1 MFVCDTL
8 KLLHRSAN
16 LMKFLSDWVL
26 IVINALVPAVPG
38 AASHREQ
45 SPVIQMSNTLIN
57 KGAESE
63 LACNLL
69 TSRKRAREDE
79 DLNLVN
85 TRQQQLLN
93 IEYQQSHPVLI
104 SQGTGVS
111 TCLNLAFEE
120 DDRLNSTSC
129 ASTSCR
135 DVSPSLLAAMG
146 EDLNRQLQQQREEV
160 EQFFKLQVCF
170 KSAPSH

>member
-1 MFVCDTL
+1 MWLF
-8 KLLHRSAN
+8 
-16 LMKFLSDWVL
+16 WVH
-26 IVINALVPAVPG
+26 AVRG
-38 AASHREQ
+38 VTSHREQ
-45 SPVIQMSNTLIN
+45 SPAIQMSNTLIN
-57 KGAESE
+57 KAAESE

-79 DLNLVN
+79 ELSLVN
-85 TRQQQLLN
+85 SRQQHQQQQQHQHQQQQLLN
-93 IEYQQSHPVLI
+93 IEYQQTHHGSGTVLI

-120 DDRLNSTSC
+120 DDRLNSTSS

-146 EDLNRQLQQQREEV
+146 EDLSRQLQQQREEV
-160 EQFFKLQVCF
+160 EQFFKLQV
-170 KSAPSH
+170 

>member
-1 MFVCDTL
+1 MFVCDIL

-16 LMKFLSDWVL
+16 LMKLIFDWVL
-26 IVINALVPAVPG
+26 IVINAVVPAVPG
-38 AASHREQ
+38 SRSHREQ

-63 LACNLL
+63 IACNLL

-79 DLNLVN
+79 DLNQLN
-85 TRQQQLLN
+85 TRQQLLN

-146 EDLNRQLQQQREEV
+146 EDLSRQLQQQREEV

-170 KSAPSH
+170 ESAPSH

>member
-1 MFVCDTL
+1 M
-8 KLLHRSAN
+8 
-16 LMKFLSDWVL
+16 
-26 IVINALVPAVPG
+26 INALVPAVPG

-45 SPVIQMSNTLIN
+45 SPVIQMSSTLIN

-93 IEYQQSHPVLI
+93 IEYQQQSHPVLI

-146 EDLNRQLQQQREEV
+146 EDLSRQLQQQREEV

-170 KSAPSH
+170 KSSFSFTLGFAWPFDD